1 MALRD
6 RLLGTCDS
14 NLTSAVGVMI
24 WAGRGTE
31 VDARWRLEEN
41 AVGIV
46 IDLKLKANPLTGM
59 SPWRDEANRHLE
71 EQVDAVLVDGQIHGG
86 SL

>member
-6 RLLGTCDS
+6 RLLGTYKS
-14 NLTSAVGVMI
+14 NPTNAVGVMI

-31 VDARWRLEEN
+31 VDARWQLDEN

-46 IDLKLKANPLTGM
+46 IDLKLNANPLTGM
-59 SPWRDEANRHLE
+59 SPWRDEANRH
-71 EQVDAVLVDGQIHGG
+71 
-86 SL
+86 